1 MSTVGR
7 MVVTC
12 ASAETARSRGTPAT
26 DRVKYRRRKDF
37 VDIRIAIVRLIWRES
52 RRDRGESGR
61 RVMLSCST
69 RVNGELAVQTEFARD
84 LMTKRVCLTMGL
96 LLLSSSAAFGQML
109 KPGDGRIF
117 AAANVGAQFSPARAE
132 TTAFSFTIYEEA
144 ATVNVARSVKGGL
157 LGEFTAGGRVLGN
170 LGVAGSLWFRSAPG
184 DGAVTAS
191 IPDPAFFDRPRSV
204 STTVTNMKHD
214 EMWMAVQASYSM
226 QLNERMAVY
235 FLGGPTVV
243 NVKHQ
248 VADTATVAE
257 SGNFATVTI
266 GTKDLSKV
274 VFGYTLAADGRYMI
288 TKNIGLGGFIRYSGA
303 KANLNDTVNLTL
315 GGLSIGAGVRLAIF

>member
-1 MSTVGR
+1 
-7 MVVTC
+7 
-12 ASAETARSRGTPAT
+12 
-26 DRVKYRRRKDF
+26 
-37 VDIRIAIVRLIWRES
+37 
-52 RRDRGESGR
+52 
-61 RVMLSCST
+61 
-69 RVNGELAVQTEFARD
+69 
-84 LMTKRVCLTMGL
+84 MTKRVCLTIGL

-117 AAANVGAQFSPARAE
+117 GAASVGALFSPDRPE
-132 TTAFSFTIYEEA
+132 TTAFSFTIYEEP
-144 ATVNVARSVKGGL
+144 ATVNVARTVKGGL
-157 LGEFTAGGRVLGN
+157 LGEFTAGGRVIGN
-170 LGVAGSLWFRSAPG
+170 LGVAGSLWFRSAPS

-204 STTVTNMKHD
+204 ETTVTDMEHK
-214 EMWMAVQASYSM
+214 EVWMAVLGSYSM

-235 FLGGPTVV
+235 LFAGPTVV

-266 GTKDLSKV
+266 GTKELTKV

-288 TKNIGLGGFIRYSGA
+288 TKKFGLGGFIRYSGA
-303 KANLNDTVNLTL
+303 KANLNDTVRLTL
-315 GGLSIGAGVRLAIF
+315 GGLSIGAGVRVAIF